1 MKLDGLRQLVKE
13 ELKRAL
19 SEERLKDQVPTEP
32 GKYKIEYTVDKE
44 SGADLDVVTVTQE
57 DIDNASKFGTSS
69 LNFWKGLID
78 NHLFGRGDR
87 VMNVEKMA

>member
-1 MKLDGLRQLVKE
+1 MKLEGLKELVKE

-19 SEERLKDQVPTEP
+19 SEGRLKDQVPTEP
-32 GKYKIEYTVDKE
+32 GKYKIEYTVDDG
-44 SGADLDVVTVTQE
+44 SGADLDVVNISQS
-57 DIDNASKFGTSS
+57 DIDDANNFGTSS

-78 NHLFGRGDR
+78 NNLFGRGDR

>member
-1 MKLDGLRQLVKE
+1 MKLDGLKQLVKE

-19 SEERLKDQVPTEP
+19 SEEVLKDQVPTEP
-32 GKYKIEYTVDKE
+32 GKYKIEYTTDNG
-44 SGADLDVVTVTQE
+44 SGADFDVVEISQS
-57 DIDNASKFGTSS
+57 DIDDAAEFGTSS

-87 VMNVEKMA
+87 VMNVEKTV

>member
-1 MKLDGLRQLVKE
+1 MKLEGLKQLVKE

-32 GKYKIEYTVDKE
+32 GKYKIEYTVDNG
-44 SGADLDVVTVTQE
+44 SGADLDVINVSQN
-57 DIDNASKFGTSS
+57 DIDDANKFGTSS

-78 NHLFGRGDR
+78 NNLFGRGDR
-87 VMNVEKMA
+87 VMNVEKIA